1 MTILSTKRLLPNQ
14 RELLLNAGVRFVE
27 YNAISIARVPFTLS
41 RKRTNIIITS
51 QNGAKIII
59 DHLKQQPEVERQ
71 KQLGYFVVGSKTTA
85 LLAENGIKV
94 TKVAKNASE
103 LGNYIA
109 QEYARDQFT
118 YICGKQ
124 RRDELPDILKEA
136 GISCNEVVVYET
148 YENEQSFDRRFD
160 AVLFFSP
167 SGVSAFTK
175 ANATQSI
182 AFCIGE
188 TTATAARDHYDRVI
202 VSNATTIESTI
213 AKTVKTLK
221 ENTN

>member
-1 MTILSTKRLLPNQ
+1 MTILSTKRLLSNQ

-51 QNGAKIII
+51 QNGAQIFI
-59 DHLKQQPEVERQ
+59 DSLKHHPIE
-71 KQLGYFVVGSKTTA
+71 LGQEFEKYFVVGSKTTA
-85 LLAENGIKV
+85 LLTEEGIKV
-94 TKVAKNASE
+94 TKTAQNASE
-103 LGNYIA
+103 LAHYIA
-109 QEYARDQFT
+109 QEYPREIFT

-124 RRDELPDILKEA
+124 RRDELPNILKEA
-136 GISCNEVVVYET
+136 GIFCNEVVVYQT
-148 YENEQSFDRRFD
+148 YESEQSFDRTFD

-167 SGVSAFTK
+167 SGVSAFAK
-175 ANATQSI
+175 ANLTQPV

-188 TTATAARDHYDRVI
+188 TTAKTARKYFDQVI

-213 AKTVKTLK
+213 AKAVKYLA
-221 ENTN
+221 NGL